1 MVNMTIRAFTQ
12 PGVPPKNR
20 LYYLDWLR
28 VITIL
33 AILCYHANRF
43 FTLNDWQIKNA
54 DLNLAS
60 TVFMEAFNLWM
71 MPLLFMISGAAIYFS
86 LKSRST
92 NAYLKERVV
101 RLFVPLAG
109 IGVFV
114 LGPLQVYL
122 ERLTHGDFSGNFWQ
136 FYPHYFDGVY
146 GFGGNFAFMGLHLW
160 YLMLLFLFSMLAL
173 PLMLPS
179 RKTGSSL
186 LTRLSQRLNTSW
198 VLVILFAVIGLGSLF
213 SDLLGLGFT
222 REMGSWDIL
231 SYFLFFLAGYML
243 FANARTQDTV
253 RRLGLPL
260 LITGLVTATIHLFL
274 LFNSATGQ
282 SYDNS
287 PIDLRLVATWTLI
300 LGILGTGARFLSFNH
315 KNLSYA
321 NEAVLPFYIL
331 HQPVLLVIGYFVVQ
345 WSLPAVAKYT
355 IILISAFCVIMA
367 IYEILVRRW
376 NVLRFL
382 SGMKL
387 NKKPAVE
394 IAVESHANSE

>member
-1 MVNMTIRAFTQ
+1 MTNRVATQ
-12 PGVPPKNR
+12 PGVQGKNR

-54 DLNLAS
+54 ERSMAS

-86 LKSRST
+86 LKSRS
-92 NAYLKERVV
+92 AKGYLIERVL
-101 RLFVPLAG
+101 RIFVPLAG

-114 LGPLQVYL
+114 LGALQVYL
-122 ERLTHGDFSGNFWQ
+122 ERVTHGDFSGNFWQ

-146 GFGGNFAFMGLHLW
+146 SFGGNFAFMGLHLW
-160 YLMLLFLFSMLAL
+160 YLMLLFLFSMLAF

-186 LTRLSQRLNTSW
+186 LARLSQRVNTAW

-213 SDLLGLGFT
+213 SDILGLGFT

-231 SYFLFFLAGYML
+231 SYLLFFLAGYVI
-243 FANARTQDTV
+243 FANSRTQDTV

-260 LITGLVTATIHLFL
+260 LIAGLAVATVHLIL
-274 LFNSATGQ
+274 LFNPVTGQ
-282 SYDNS
+282 PYNDS
-287 PIDLRLVATWTLI
+287 PIDLRLVATWCLI

-345 WSLPAVAKYT
+345 WSSP
-355 IILISAFCVIMA
+355 IILKYAVILIGAFCVIMA
-367 IYEILVRRW
+367 IYELLVRRW

-382 SGMKL
+382 FGMKVIR
-387 NKKPAVE
+387 KPANKTAPVE
-394 IAVESHANSE
+394 AEKG